1 MKKLLAIISLMSV
14 LLVPQISFAK
24 KAKPIPVQDWVVVAQ
39 NKGGIYSYDKNSLV
53 YLPADAQPQEVVE
66 IKVNAKAD
74 ILDKNF
80 RQQLQDKYG
89 KNLKDGDVVEQCFL
103 NLILNKQKKT
113 YQIVKVEL
121 ISSSGK
127 ILIQKELEGKV
138 VAIPPK
144 TFVGVLLTDLFQPDA
159 ISKKNITIL
168 KNEKNNKGE
177 QNDNQRFS
185 ENKEVPKK

>member
-24 KAKPIPVQDWVVVAQ
+24 KTKPIPVQDWVVVAQ

-53 YLPADAQPQEVVE
+53 YLPAYAQPQDVVE

-89 KNLKDGDVVEQCFL
+89 KNLKNGDVVEQCFL

-127 ILIQKELEGKV
+127 SLIQKELEGKV

-168 KNEKNNKGE
+168 KDEKNNKGE
-177 QNDNQRFS
+177 QNANQRFS

>member
-53 YLPADAQPQEVVE
+53 YLPADAQPQDVVE

-89 KNLKDGDVVEQCFL
+89 KKLKRRRHCRTVLFESHT
-103 NLILNKQKKT
+103 KQT
-113 YQIVKVEL
+113 
-121 ISSSGK
+121 
-127 ILIQKELEGKV
+127 
-138 VAIPPK
+138 
-144 TFVGVLLTDLFQPDA
+144 
-159 ISKKNITIL
+159 
-168 KNEKNNKGE
+168 EKHLPNC
-177 QNDNQRFS
+177 
-185 ENKEVPKK
+185 